1 VHKPCIYFLTFL
13 SFFLSVNNFTVM
25 QILGKEI
32 NIPSEDITL
41 AGTLSLP
48 RNLQGKILPAIL
60 ILPGVRPWN
69 RDGNVI
75 EGIQYSH
82 YKDIAEYLTSA
93 GFIVL
98 RYDKRGIGGS
108 GGSFPPNDFLLA
120 QDAEAAYR
128 WLREQPQVDKDQV
141 VIIAHSQGTRIATM
155 IAEKLEGLAAV
166 VLLAPVLGSKAAEYY
181 KCPVLLARGDKDTVV
196 LQRQVNILLKAFH
209 EAGNKKCR
217 SLLIP
222 GANHIFFDVSQGEP
236 YFNNPSTT
244 IHPMLLKEI
253 LSWLREIL

>member
-1 VHKPCIYFLTFL
+1 
-13 SFFLSVNNFTVM
+13 M
-25 QILGKEI
+25 QILEKEI

-41 AGTLSLP
+41 AGTLSHP
-48 RNLQGKILPAIL
+48 QNLQEKFLPAIL
-60 ILPGVRPWN
+60 ILPGARPWDRN
-69 RDGNVI
+69 GNI
-75 EGIQYSH
+75 RNGISYGH

-120 QDAEAAYR
+120 QDAEAACR
-128 WLREQPQVDKDQV
+128 WLREQPQVDKDQI

-166 VLLAPVLGSKAAEYY
+166 ALLAPVLGTKAAEYY

-209 EAGNKKCR
+209 EAGNKECR

-236 YFNNPSTT
+236 DFNNPSIT

-253 LSWLREIL
+253 LSWLREMQ